1 MSKSQPVGGSDGKV
15 HTSPL
20 VTKFSPKLPKIP
32 CVYVWILIWNK
43 ALSIVRMVTSQIY
56 SSIQPASSSHPRP
69 QLSQSQLGPGISR
82 MAFISS
88 VEKYLILDTKSP
100 HGVALIIYKSYLY
113 LNFELNHSF
122 CNGEYYV

>member
-56 SSIQPASSSHPRP
+56 SSAQPASSLHPQP
-69 QLSQSQLGPGISR
+69 QQYQGQRLSRGEEYHDSDGIL
-82 MAFISS
+82 
-88 VEKYLILDTKSP
+88 KKDL
-100 HGVALIIYKSYLY
+100 
-113 LNFELNHSF
+113 SF
-122 CNGEYYV
+122 